1 MKFSLLTFA
10 IGAAANTT
18 PTPVCWGLDPY
29 RATVGHEVRLANAAS
44 VETCMK
50 QGLAHGHG
58 IEVVS
63 WDVANNDCFGFT
75 SYSGSCDLK
84 VGW

>member
-18 PTPVCWGLDPY
+18 PTPVCYGLDPY
-29 RATVGHEVRLANAAS
+29 RATVGHEKRLENAAS
-44 VETCMK
+44 VEACMK
-50 QGLAHGHG
+50 QGVTHGY
-58 IEVVS
+58 EVVS
-63 WDVANNDCFGFT
+63 WNVDTECFGLK
-75 SYSGSCDLK
+75 SYSGSCDIK